1 MLKILHVDRSEFFR
15 KIIKEIVT
23 RCGHSVECVSTLA
36 AAEAALAVERVDLII
51 TGIELDDGDAA
62 ALIRAL
68 GATDYRDVPVIVV
81 TSADSLEQRERLF
94 ALGVV
99 DYMLKNELSEDRFR
113 RYFEALAAE
122 DELSRF
128 MRSLRVAVLDDSAMI
143 LKIITHILTLNGFGA
158 VRCFTDP
165 KQLFD
170 SGENFDLYITDIVLP
185 AMSGEQV
192 VSRLRRDRPDAIILS
207 MSKFTGEKPLANI
220 LLAGADDYIHKPFDS
235 GGLMSRLKVNVRA
248 FQLKKRLER
257 LAVTDGLTDLYN
269 HRYSYERLEEEAAK
283 AARYGRPLSLAML
296 DIDDFK
302 HINDTR
308 GHRVGDQVLA
318 ALAKTLRDSLRSV
331 DVVGRYGGE
340 EFVAILPNTS
350 KAGAYSLAERL
361 RKDVE
366 RLVVD
371 GLKVTISIGVA
382 EFPDLDVAEEAQLIE
397 AADAAMYEAKRS
409 GRNRVCIAVSTALK
423 DAGSGA

>member
-340 EFVAILPNTS
+340 EFVAIFPETPL
-350 KAGAYSLAERL
+350 GAARVAAEKVRAAIECLKPVDDGLAVSVSIGLAEYRT
-361 RKDVE
+361 DE
-366 RLVVD
+366 N
-371 GLKVTISIGVA
+371 IAAFVA
-382 EFPDLDVAEEAQLIE
+382 R
-397 AADAAMYEAKRS
+397 ADAELYQAKRS
-409 GRNRVCIAVSTALK
+409 GKNRVV
-423 DAGSGA
+423 G